1 MRLWQVVFYGPFFAI
16 ETHANAWRYGS
27 RTQRR
32 YMLVDGASNL
42 AVPVL
47 AIALQS
53 HALAY
58 HLAIMLAAQCATAF
72 FAMWI
77 THHGCEGSHPVAR
90 TQRTRWINLA
100 SYNMFF
106 HLEHHTF
113 PAVPVKRLAVLAKR
127 LDKAFPTI
135 IAHAGRVLPGPE

>member
-16 ETHANAWRYGS
+16 QTHANAWRYGS

-53 HALAY
+53 HALA
-58 HLAIMLAAQCATAF
+58 IMLAAQCATAF
-72 FAMWI
+72 FAVWI
-77 THHGCEGSHPVAR
+77 THHG
-90 TQRTRWINLA
+90 
-100 SYNMFF
+100 
-106 HLEHHTF
+106 
-113 PAVPVKRLAVLAKR
+113 
-127 LDKAFPTI
+127 
-135 IAHAGRVLPGPE
+135 